1 MKVYNKSGD
10 IIHTS
15 LYGGETIAKDS
26 LIVDAYGT
34 IDELNTF
41 AGLARARIEDKD
53 ITDILREVQETL
65 LNIGSDL
72 ATPLDKQPLV
82 ERISKDKIL
91 ALEKIIEN
99 YEKELQPINRF
110 VMPGGSPESALL
122 HIVRSVARRAERRLV
137 TLKKEREI
145 NENIAMYLNRLSD
158 MMFTLARVM
167 NKRKGFSD
175 ELWTR

>member
-1 MKVYNKSGD
+1 MKQYNKSGD

-15 LYGGETIAKDS
+15 LYGGEKIAKDS

-41 AGLARARIEDKD
+41 VGLARARIDDDDIKNLLRDAQKD
-53 ITDILREVQETL
+53 L

-91 ALEKIIEN
+91 ELEKIIEN

-110 VMPGGSPESALL
+110 VVPGGSPESALL
-122 HIVRSVARRAERRLV
+122 HIIRSIARRAERRLV

-158 MMFTLARVM
+158 LMFTLARVM

-175 ELWTR
+175 ELWVR